1 MARKK
6 KRGGGAGE
14 TGSWLVTFS
23 DLMTLLL
30 TFFVLLL
37 TMASMDRNTI
47 AKINPFK
54 ERIGIMHQ
62 SSKGKVSQ
70 RIIMV
75 QKMIEDPM
83 NMILERQRLKDLLF
97 PDDVIPP
104 DINRAELEANIKVLA
119 SKEGVALV
127 LSDRLLF
134 DKGQA
139 QLSATA
145 LALLSQV
152 RDLLSLSDSDVVI
165 SGFAEADEQN
175 PEELAAERAMAV
187 LMHMRAAG
195 LPANRFAIA
204 AYADRLDLALNNFPN
219 RRVEI
224 FIKTVRLIGGY

>member
-1 MARKK
+1 M
-6 KRGGGAGE
+6 
-14 TGSWLVTFS
+14 VTFS
-23 DLMTLLL
+23 DMMTLLL

-47 AKINPFK
+47 SKINPFK
-54 ERIGIMHQ
+54 ERIGIMNQ
-62 SSKGKVSQ
+62 SAKGKVSQ

-83 NMILERQRLKDLLF
+83 NMILERQRIKDLLF

-175 PEELAAERAMAV
+175 PDELAGERAMAV
-187 LMHMRAAG
+187 LLYMRAAG

-204 AYADRLDLALNNFPN
+204 SYADRPDLTLNNFPN

-224 FIKTVRLIGGY
+224 FIKTVRQIGGY